1 MTMSSFFNPKVSTSA
16 ANKLKFGSLLII
28 CPKYLDRHVSIC
40 KGGNLFIFH
49 INLFSF
55 LFTVKTG
62 GV

>member
-1 MTMSSFFNPKVSTSA
+1 MMGGLKLDSIGWGVSF
-16 ANKLKFGSLLII
+16 LII
-28 CPKYLDRHVSIC
+28 YLSGKQCCSPLSKISDCTIV
-40 KGGNLFIFH
+40 KGLFFIFH